1 MNENYVGRRTIL
13 EIREQRLKG
22 NKISGFYINY
32 ISIKEENTRDYK
44 SKLKIPFIIDVI
56 NTAVL

>member
-1 MNENYVGRRTIL
+1 MTENYVGRRTIL